1 MQDLFKRHFWI
12 VGAVAALVCSVFAAK
27 AADRVVEAKLL
38 VDADHAPKVPIIA
51 SAPTVV
57 KQARSKDG
65 GALATRDIFCSECTP
80 SAVSINTDPSAIT
93 NTALPLTLLATGV
106 DLSKPEQSYATIIN
120 TENQRQGQFSVGDPI
135 PGATGKLKFIHPK
148 FIEFE
153 NNGHIERLVLLGATI
168 APPPPP
174 VVATNDENKDEI
186 EQLASQ
192 DIKKLDDT
200 HYEIDKSLI
209 AKVIANP
216 MGMAKSARVVPAMK
230 NGKPEG
236 FKLYAIRP
244 NSPLAML
251 GLQSGDTLEGVNGF
265 QLNSVNQALEI
276 YTKLQDSTSLQVT
289 VQRRGQ
295 DMTLNYA
302 IH

>member
-12 VGAVAALVCSVFAAK
+12 VGAVAAMVCSVFAAK
-27 AADRVVEAKLL
+27 AANYVVEAKVL
-38 VDADHAPKVPIIA
+38 VDADHAPKIPIVT
-51 SAPTVV
+51 PTTTAV
-57 KQARSKDG
+57 KEARSKDG
-65 GALATRDIFCSECTP
+65 GGFARRDIFCSDCTP
-80 SAVSINTDPSAIT
+80 SAVAVNTDPSAVT
-93 NTALPLTLLATGV
+93 TTTLPLVLLATSV
-106 DLSKPEQSYATIIN
+106 SATPEQSYATIVN
-120 TENQRQGQFSVGDPI
+120 TENQKQGAYSIEDPI

-168 APPPPP
+168 APPTPPP
-174 VVATNDENKDEI
+174 VATNDGNKDEI
-186 EQLASQ
+186 EQLADQ
-192 DIKKLDDT
+192 DIKKIDDT
-200 HYEIDKSLI
+200 HYEIDKALI
-209 AKVIANP
+209 GKVIANP
-216 MGMAKSARVVPAMK
+216 MAIAKSARVVTAMK
-230 NGKPEG
+230 NGKADG

-244 NSPLAML
+244 DSPLAKL

-265 QLNSVNQALEI
+265 ELNSVNQALEI

-289 VQRRGQ
+289 IQRRGK